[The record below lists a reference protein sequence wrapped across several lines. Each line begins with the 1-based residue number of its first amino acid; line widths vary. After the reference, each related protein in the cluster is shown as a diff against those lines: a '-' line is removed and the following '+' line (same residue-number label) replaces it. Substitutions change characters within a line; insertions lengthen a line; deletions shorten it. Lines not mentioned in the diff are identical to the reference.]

1 MNKALRFLL
10 PDWARPE
17 NPILQYELAHAK
29 QPASR
34 RRRFVQLLVI
44 ALMLGVPG
52 HLYATH
58 IHDAPAGSISD
69 LAWRSLYFPTLLVQ
83 VATAVT
89 ALSLG
94 IGSVGQERSRQTW
107 DHLRATA
114 VGASL
119 TLRTRWIAILYRLRA
134 PLLAILLVRLILLI
148 AMLYDLA
155 AFGGL
160 YVEMLS
166 RNATPTLADWRIG
179 WLVIA
184 LLMTVSLLLP
194 FTMIAVSGGIGLL
207 ISVAVKD
214 RVYIV
219 MAQVTLVLAQAAL
232 AVGTHLAVSQ
242 VLRGSLRLSDG
253 ALFAL
258 FLGYSGLGD
267 WGLLFAQ
274 LGSLG
279 EIWALVPY
287 GIFIGVGLMAW
298 MLLQAAAADGI
309 LWLAGR
315 LAESRE

>member
-34 RRRFVQLLVI
+34 RRRRFVQLLLI

-166 RNATPTLADWRIG
+166 RNATPTLG
-179 WLVIA
+179 
-184 LLMTVSLLLP
+184 
-194 FTMIAVSGGIGLL
+194 
-207 ISVAVKD
+207 
-214 RVYIV
+214 
-219 MAQVTLVLAQAAL
+219 
-232 AVGTHLAVSQ
+232 
-242 VLRGSLRLSDG
+242 RLG
-253 ALFAL
+253 FAL
-258 FLGYSGLGD
+258 RPTGQPGRNLG
-267 WGLLFAQ
+267 AC
-274 LGSLG
+274 
-279 EIWALVPY
+279 P
-287 GIFIGVGLMAW
+287 
-298 MLLQAAAADGI
+298 
-309 LWLAGR
+309 LWHFHRGR
-315 LAESRE
+315 LDGLDAASGCGC